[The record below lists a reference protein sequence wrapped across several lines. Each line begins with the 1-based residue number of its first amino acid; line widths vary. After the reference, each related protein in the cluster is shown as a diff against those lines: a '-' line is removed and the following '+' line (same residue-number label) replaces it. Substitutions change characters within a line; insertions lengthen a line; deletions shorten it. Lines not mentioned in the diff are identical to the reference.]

1 MKRPKIG
8 NALFIIFMLTAA
20 LLGVSYLSSEWLGTP
35 FVPADLAAWLG
46 NSGLGPW
53 NAAADLAHNGLEKL
67 GIETIVPATTV
78 DQLLSII
85 VFFVLAFII
94 GIGVYAF
101 TGRRE
106 HRPDF
111 IDGLVGLVAG
121 TLFGVPMIFINL
133 AGDTS
138 TLPAALNIAWL
149 GLLFLGW
156 GVALSYSFARLMI
169 PIPPQPPEVLAIG
182 PSDDDDVIEVVEE
195 EESGGELLETS
206 PVAEREAIKE
216 DPQSIMGRRQF
227 LLRFGASTA
236 AIAAGSAVAG
246 RALAYQPDE
255 VQPRIP
261 LPMAEPAFLEA
272 QQELFGQFRR
282 FAIVRNVAV
291 DPEESNVLAL
301 GAEYPDRNYISVWIG
316 DGSPIIIYENLE
328 TATEAFSVGGQPAAI
343 YWLDN

>member
-20 LLGVSYLSSEWLGTP
+20 LLGVSYLASEWLGTP

-46 NSGLGPW
+46 DRGQGPW
-53 NAAADLAHNGLEKL
+53 NAATDLAHDGLDNL
-67 GIETIVPATTV
+67 GIGSMVPATTV
-78 DQLLSII
+78 DQFLAII
-85 VFFVLAFII
+85 AFFVLAFIV
-94 GIGVYAF
+94 GFGVYAF
-101 TGRRE
+101 TGGRE

-121 TLFGVPMIFINL
+121 ILFGAPMIFISL
-133 AGDTS
+133 SGDTS
-138 TLPAALNIAWL
+138 ILPAAINIAWL

-156 GVALSYSFARLMI
+156 GVALSYSFARVMI
-169 PIPPQPPEVLAIG
+169 PVLPQPPEVLAIE
-182 PSDDDDVIEVVEE
+182 PSDDDDVIEDLDGEE
-195 EESGGELLETS
+195 PGEELLETS
-206 PVAEREAIKE
+206 LVVERETIKE

-246 RALAYQPDE
+246 RALAYEIDE
-255 VQPRIP
+255 DRARVP
-261 LPMAEPAFLEA
+261 LPLAEPDFLEA

-291 DPEESNVLAL
+291 TPEESNVLAL

-328 TATEAFSVGGQPAAI
+328 TAIKAFSVADQPAAV